1 MEVDECVK
9 ESAFDGKLPDEEI
22 LKKLTVPVPKDEKY
36 RLKVLRETALLD
48 SDLSDPSFDRFTAL
62 CQRIFNVDD
71 FLIFDLFHII
81 RRFRYPARWCHSSIL
96 TVSGSSQMLDWT
108 QMKLIEI

>member
-1 MEVDECVK
+1 MTHGTHDRFNPWRKSKHKCTKANWNMEVDECVK

-62 CQRIFNVDD
+62 CQRIFNVD
-71 FLIFDLFHII
+71 
-81 RRFRYPARWCHSSIL
+81 
-96 TVSGSSQMLDWT
+96 
-108 QMKLIEI
+108 